1 MTATGRRPVRVVALA
16 ALVSTLG
23 STAANLAIAVFIYSR
38 TRSAVWLSV
47 SLLLTFGVTGFL
59 TPFTG
64 IIADR
69 FDRRRLIIATELA
82 AGVIY
87 VAMVFVESPA
97 LIVGL
102 GFVEALIAM
111 PSQSALRAAVPSLAG
126 TGNLSWANGLLS
138 MGFNVGDAVGP
149 LIGGGLA
156 ATVGV
161 DVVFVVNAATFV
173 ASAALISAVRQ
184 PFSAPRD
191 DQDEDERDVLGG
203 FRLIRR
209 DKVLVAIALAWAFG
223 YVAVDIVLVADLP
236 YAEAFGVGAFGYSVM
251 NTVWSVAAIVGS
263 WLSRWLRPRHL
274 YAALV
279 AGGISAFV
287 GLGLGSIAPTFAVL
301 LLALAITSLFD
312 AIASVAGDSVIQLRS
327 PDRLRGRTFAAL
339 RGVGWVANAI
349 AFSSAGFL
357 VERLGPGG
365 VYGIAALAGFI
376 YAAILFFMLRG
387 VDLGRGAIDASTEP
401 V

>member
-1 MTATGRRPVRVVALA
+1 MTATGRQPVRIVALA

-23 STAANLAIAVFIYSR
+23 STAASLAIAVFIYSR
-38 TRSAVWLSV
+38 TGSAVWLSV

-69 FDRRRLIIATELA
+69 FDRRRLSIATELA

-97 LIVGL
+97 LIVAL

-111 PSQSALRAAVPSLAG
+111 PSQSALRAAVPNLAG
-126 TGNLSWANGLLS
+126 TENLSWANGLLS
-138 MGFNVGDAVGP
+138 MGFSLGDALGP

-161 DVVFVVNAATFV
+161 DVVFLVNAATF
-173 ASAALISAVRQ
+173 AGSALLISSVRQ

-191 DQDEDERDVLGG
+191 KEAEDERDILGG

-209 DKVLVAIALAWAFG
+209 DRVLVAIAVAWVFG
-223 YVAVDIVLVADLP
+223 YIAVDIVLVADLP
-236 YAEAFGVGAFGYSVM
+236 YAVAFGVGALGYSIM

-279 AGGISAFV
+279 AGGVSAFV

-301 LLALAITSLFD
+301 ILGLAVTSLFD
-312 AIASVAGDSVIQLRS
+312 AIASVAGDSVVQLRS

-339 RGVGWVANAI
+339 RGVGWIANAI
-349 AFSSAGFL
+349 AFSTAGFL
-357 VERLGPGG
+357 VESLGPGG
-365 VYGIAALAGFI
+365 VYGIGALAGLM
-376 YAAILFFMLRG
+376 YGAILFFMLRG
-387 VDLGRGAIDASTEP
+387 V
-401 V
+401 